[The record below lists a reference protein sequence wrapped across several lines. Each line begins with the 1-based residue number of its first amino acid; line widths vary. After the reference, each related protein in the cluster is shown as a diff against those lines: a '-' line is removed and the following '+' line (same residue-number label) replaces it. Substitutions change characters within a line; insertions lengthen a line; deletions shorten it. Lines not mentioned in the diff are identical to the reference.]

1 LTVRTPAALLSLALL
16 IAPSLSAQKSTAQK
30 ATPIPIRPRLEMN
43 ADTNDA
49 HSYYRYGLAMI
60 DSKPAESVRAFYWA
74 SRLDPSSGEAL
85 YALRTASLLD
95 MSESTMLDYF
105 DYSQKKRR
113 PEYLALDSL
122 LYRAYTMNPFLYR
135 MLDRSL
141 SRKYL
146 EAVVR
151 DANPGISGAELNVA
165 IIDFMR
171 DVRHSGWASYSQG
184 RFKDALDAYAKQ
196 LQALDKTKNKRNRKE
211 HDDDAS
217 EIHAERARIYYL
229 LGNMDSALTEMTA
242 AIAGMRDRDAKDLV
256 VLYES
261 KAMYDQ
267 ALGMIHEQAKHA
279 DEAREA
285 YGQAL
290 QEDLSYYAAHTRMAM
305 LQLAQGDT
313 TNALTEMD
321 LAVQL
326 EPNDPVL
333 RYSYAMV
340 LVSARRDG
348 DAATQLM
355 KAAAVDPYFAAPHLL
370 LARIA
375 DLEQYSEDA
384 VREYQQFLALS
395 PKADPQAAGAQTRLS
410 ALTSTVASTPIAPT
424 PKP

>member
-1 LTVRTPAALLSLALL
+1 LTVRIQAALLSLALL
-16 IAPSLSAQKSTAQK
+16 LAPSIGAQKVARVPT
-30 ATPIPIRPRLEMN
+30 RPRLDPQ

-49 HSYYRYGLAMI
+49 HSYYRYGVSMI

-95 MSESTMLDYF
+95 MSGTAMLDYF
-105 DYSQKKRR
+105 DYSQKKRK

-122 LYRAYTMNPFLYR
+122 LYRAYTINPFLYR

-146 EAVVR
+146 EEAVR
-151 DANPGISGAELNVA
+151 EENPGIGGADLNLA

-171 DVRHSGWASYSQG
+171 DVRHSGWASYSDG

-196 LQALDKTKNKRNRKE
+196 LQTLDKTKNRKNKKE

-217 EIHAERARIYYL
+217 EIHAERSRIFYL

-242 AIAGMRDRDAKDLV
+242 AVAGMRERDAKDLV

-267 ALGMIHEQAKHA
+267 SLGMIHEQAKHA

-333 RYSYAMV
+333 RYNYAMA
-340 LVSARRDG
+340 LVTAHRDG

-355 KAAAVDPYFAAPHLL
+355 KAAEADPYFAAPHLL

-375 DLEQYSEDA
+375 DVEQYADDA

-395 PKADPQAAGAQTRLS
+395 PKGDPQVAIARTRVS
-410 ALTSTVASTPIAPT
+410 ALTSTVASTPTAPT
-424 PKP
+424 SKP